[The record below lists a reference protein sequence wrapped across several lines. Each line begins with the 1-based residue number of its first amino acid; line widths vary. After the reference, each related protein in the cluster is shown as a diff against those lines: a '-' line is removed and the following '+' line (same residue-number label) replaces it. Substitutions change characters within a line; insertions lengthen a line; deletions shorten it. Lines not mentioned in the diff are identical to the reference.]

1 MASNRMQP
9 LYRGKSAVPA
19 GAAAPAEIW
28 LMTNPYSLTS
38 AQDSLAPE
46 PGEENSMQPACVMT
60 FNASDPSGAAGLYAD
75 ALAIASV
82 GAHALPIFT
91 GSYARDTGEI
101 FEYFGMSEEAVTAQA
116 RAVLEDV
123 PVHVFKV
130 GFVGSPENLGAIA
143 AMASD
148 YEDVPL
154 VAYMPSLS
162 WWDESR
168 IDAYLDAFAEML
180 LPQTTIL
187 VGHYSTLWRWLLP
200 DWNGQS
206 NPQAR
211 DIARAAQALGTPY
224 TLVTG
229 IPLPDQ
235 WIDNVLASPD
245 EILASEKFERIEA
258 VFVGAGDTL
267 SAALAAL
274 LASGSDLGSATHEAL
289 SYLDR
294 CLLGGFR
301 PGMGHMLPDRL
312 FWAQPE
318 ILSADDTDLQSDD
331 LPETF
336 TQELPHVTK
345 H

>member
-1 MASNRMQP
+1 
-9 LYRGKSAVPA
+9 
-19 GAAAPAEIW
+19 
-28 LMTNPYSLTS
+28 MTNPYSPTQ
-38 AQDSLAPE
+38 APDPLAPE
-46 PGEENSMQPACVMT
+46 TGEEGSLRPACVMT
-60 FNASDPSGAAGLYAD
+60 FNANDPCGAAGLCGD

-82 GAHALPIFT
+82 GAHALPVVT

-101 FEYFGMSEEAVTAQA
+101 FEHFPLSEEAVTAQA
-116 RAVLEDV
+116 RAVLEDLSV
-123 PVHVFKV
+123 QVIKV
-130 GFVGSPENLGAIA
+130 GFVGSPENLSAIA
-143 AMASD
+143 ELAAD
-148 YEDVPL
+148 YDHVP
-154 VAYMPSLS
+154 VVSYMPSLA
-162 WWDESR
+162 WWDENR
-168 IDAYLDAFAEML
+168 IDSYLDAFSELL
-180 LPQTTIL
+180 LPQTTVL

-200 DWNGQS
+200 DWSAQT
-206 NPQAR
+206 NPQPR
-211 DIARAAQALGTPY
+211 DIARAADALGVPY

-235 WIDNVLASPD
+235 WLDNVLASAN
-245 EILASEKFERIEA
+245 EILVSEKFERIDA

-274 LASGSDLGSATHEAL
+274 LASGSDLGSATSEAL

-318 ILSADDTDLQSDD
+318 PLTPDDAPSQSDD
-331 LPETF
+331 FPQASTEVH
-336 TQELPHVTK
+336 PHVTK

>member
-1 MASNRMQP
+1 
-9 LYRGKSAVPA
+9 
-19 GAAAPAEIW
+19 
-28 LMTNPYSLTS
+28 MTNPYSRPPV
-38 AQDSLAPE
+38 QDPLAPE
-46 PGEENSMQPACVMT
+46 SGDASELQPACVMS
-60 FNASDPSGAAGLYAD
+60 FNASDPSGAAGLCAD

-82 GAHALPIFT
+82 GAHALPIVT
-91 GSYARDTGEI
+91 GSYARDTGAI
-101 FEYFGMSEEAVTAQA
+101 FEHFGMSEESVVAQA
-116 RAVLEDV
+116 RAVLEDIA
-123 PVHVFKV
+123 VHVIKV
-130 GFVGSPENLGAIA
+130 GFVGSPENLSAIA

-148 YEDVPL
+148 YEDIPV

-162 WWDESR
+162 WWDEAR
-168 IDAYLDAFAEML
+168 IDNYLDAFAELL

-200 DWNGQS
+200 DWSAQS

-211 DIARAAQALGTPY
+211 DIARAAEALGAPY

-235 WIDNVLASPD
+235 WIDNVLASPS

-274 LASGSDLGSATHEAL
+274 LASGCDLASATSEAL
-289 SYLDR
+289 NYLDR
-294 CLLGGFR
+294 CLLGGFQ
-301 PGMGHMLPDRL
+301 PGMGHTLPDRL
-312 FWAQPE
+312 FWAQAEALAPG
-318 ILSADDTDLQSDD
+318 DDEVPAND
-331 LPETF
+331 LPQAL
-336 TQELPHVTK
+336 TQGLSHVTK

>member
-1 MASNRMQP
+1 
-9 LYRGKSAVPA
+9 
-19 GAAAPAEIW
+19 
-28 LMTNPYSLTS
+28 MTNPYSRTA
-38 AQDSLAPE
+38 AQDSIAPE
-46 PGEENSMQPACVMT
+46 PGEESSLQPACVLT

-82 GAHALPIFT
+82 GAHALPVVT
-91 GSYARDTGEI
+91 GSYARDSAEI
-101 FEYFGMSEEAVTAQA
+101 FEHFCMSEEAVTAQA
-116 RAVLEDV
+116 RAVLEDM
-123 PVHVFKV
+123 PVHVIKV

-143 AMASD
+143 ALASD
-148 YEDVPL
+148 YEDVPV

-162 WWDESR
+162 WWDDVL
-168 IDAYLDAFAEML
+168 IDSYLDAFSELL
-180 LPQTTIL
+180 LPQTTVL

-200 DWNGQS
+200 DWSAQAK
-206 NPQAR
+206 PQAR
-211 DIARAAQALGTPY
+211 DIARAAEALGTPY
-224 TLVTG
+224 TLITG

-235 WIDNVLASPD
+235 WIDNVLASPN

-274 LASGSDLGSATHEAL
+274 LASGSDLGSATSEAL

-318 ILSADDTDLQSDD
+318 PLTQDDADLPSDD
-331 LPETF
+331 SPEALTE
-336 TQELPHVTK
+336 ELSHVTK

>member
-1 MASNRMQP
+1 MQHALHRHLP
-9 LYRGKSAVPA
+9 DPE
-19 GAAAPAEIW
+19 AEIW
-28 LMTNPYSLTS
+28 LMTNPYSQTS
-38 AQDSLAPE
+38 ADDGLNPE
-46 PGEENSMQPACVMT
+46 LGDESAMRPACVMT
-60 FNASDPSGAAGLYAD
+60 FNASDPCGAAGLCGD

-82 GAHALPIFT
+82 GAHALPVVT
-91 GSYARDTGEI
+91 GSYARDTAEI
-101 FEYFGMSEEAVTAQA
+101 FEHFCLSEEAVAAQA
-116 RAVLEDV
+116 RAVLEDM
-123 PVHVFKV
+123 PVHVIKV
-130 GFVGSPENLGAIA
+130 GFVGSPENLSVIA

-148 YEDVPL
+148 YDDVPV

-162 WWDESR
+162 WWDDAH
-168 IDAYLDAFAEML
+168 IDSYLDAFSELL
-180 LPQTTIL
+180 LPQTTVL

-200 DWNGQS
+200 DWSAQAK
-206 NPQAR
+206 PQPR
-211 DIARAAQALGTPY
+211 DIARAAEALGAPY

-235 WIDNVLASPD
+235 WIDNVLASPN
-245 EILASEKFERIEA
+245 EILASEKIERIEA

-274 LASGSDLGSATHEAL
+274 LASGSDLASATREAL

-294 CLLGGFR
+294 CLMGGFR

-318 ILSADDTDLQSDD
+318 SLTQDDADLASDD
-331 LPETF
+331 FPQALTE
-336 TQELPHVTK
+336 ELSHVTK